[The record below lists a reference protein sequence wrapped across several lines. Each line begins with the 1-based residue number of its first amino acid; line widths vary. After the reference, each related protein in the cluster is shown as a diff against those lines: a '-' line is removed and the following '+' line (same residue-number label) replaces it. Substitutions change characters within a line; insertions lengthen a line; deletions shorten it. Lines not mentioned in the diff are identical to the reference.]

1 MPESEKT
8 VVVGM
13 TPDAL
18 AGTISQ
24 AIGGSGG
31 RYDSLPEYFDQMQ
44 ATLESIDEGVMTIYD
59 AVVDR
64 FASMGG
70 SVAPDGTTGGLAVPF
85 AVPEGADAFSAF
97 LEAVREGVRSAN
109 ESYAL
114 AAEGNESAAG
124 AAQRAAESAKRVA
137 EGSGA
142 VAEASEKVAEAGE
155 KAAEASSRSARA
167 HGRAAEAAEAAAE
180 AAEQAD
186 GPVGRFGD
194 ATDRVL
200 ARLKRSLSTAAEDI
214 AKSNEEL
221 SRIQAQLDELGDDA
235 DEARVAELERAR
247 RKAEVDRLEA
257 GYRVAQVNA
266 QTAYAEGDEAA
277 YRSAMDDVRAARG
290 AYEQASSAYEAEGQ
304 PRRSGAT
311 TALDWLQYATGD
323 VLDNAPRMWRDIDRG
338 NYGDLANVLGSL
350 TQGAGDLLGGGG
362 SISQKILGGG
372 VGAALSFASKALPF
386 VGGLATTLGA
396 YGNFMNYW
404 DESNHMA
411 AQYGMQA
418 MPEFA
423 LSRAGMGL
431 QSMWT
436 GYTTGLS
443 AEQAQRI
450 QAGIMAGGADFGTQE
465 YQQGYDFV
473 VDAYRNTGM
482 SSEKATQMYVDQVLK
497 GARSVEELTASVE
510 GMQEAVNNTTLTFD
524 ELSKMREDLTR
535 SVESKTGG
543 DTQVSN
549 EVADILQDQLSAS
562 GVSEGIVPVM
572 ENMVSQYDWVN
583 DSYAAGRWSH
593 YVNRGYSQGEALLLA
608 AESLNNEGYR
618 KSSMYRTIMTTP
630 IIGGD
635 SIASLMEEA
644 QQYQVLSESWQNV
657 FDRMVAVVE
666 WFLANQDESS
676 MLSRSRFVTVM
687 RDELGISNEYMDN
700 AHTIAEQLLGV
711 SQTFENVEQKYYPGD
726 SQYGSG
732 PQGATKDVT
741 SVIFGK
747 DNIAE
752 GISILSTLRYEQ
764 NQVFQGGNGTRNEP
778 DFESAFDD
786 PDTKT
791 AVLSLLWRN
800 GYVSD
805 DEAVALYN
813 DPSLFNEV
821 IDNVTEAY
829 FDYVRGVIADTPE
842 GKKAN
847 YRSYNEWLTDAGNAE
862 VIAEALRSSEGKMYE
877 SLGELIDDKQ
887 DDSQWREGGGQMSDE
902 QLTAYADEYLTG
914 TSISENEFIEDVK
927 GKYESGAITL
937 DQKNWLLTK
946 VAGAKRAVNGGTT
959 SLEESGL
966 LAPGEAP
973 GSYGWGYSGEGTE
986 NEGEYDASDLVE
998 SIFYMPGFTEYA
1010 NWGARVSGNAY
1021 GGLNEEERNE
1031 WLEAVREQFG
1041 YGGLD
1046 DESKALL
1053 DEVLAP
1059 VLYNTAVAS
1068 SGEASAMA
1076 PGLEQVKFVLEFTGD
1091 AKEVFTY
1098 WTEEVTRQEN
1108 RDAAK
1113 E

>member
-85 AVPEGADAFSAF
+85 AVPDGTDAFSAF

-124 AAQRAAESAKRVA
+124 AAQRAAESAERVA

-142 VAEASEKVAEAGE
+142 VAEATEKVAEAGD

-186 GPVGRFGD
+186 GPVGRFGE

-200 ARLKRSLSTAAEDI
+200 ARLRKSLSTAAEDV

-221 SRIQAQLDELGDDA
+221 SRIQAQLDELGDGA
-235 DEARVAELERAR
+235 DQARVAELERAR

-257 GYRVAQVNA
+257 EYRVAQVNA

-277 YRSAMDDVRAARG
+277 YRSAMDDVRTARG

-396 YGNFMNYW
+396 YGNFKNYW
-404 DESNHMA
+404 DESNRMA
-411 AQYGMQA
+411 AQYGMQG

-423 LSRAGMGL
+423 LARAGMGL

-450 QAGIMAGGADFGTQE
+450 QTGIMAGGADFGTQE

-482 SSEKATQMYVDQVLK
+482 SAENAMKMYVDQVLR
-497 GARSVEELTASVE
+497 GSRSIEDLNESLES
-510 GMQEAVNNTTLTFD
+510 MQEAVDNTGLTFD
-524 ELSKMREDLTR
+524 EMQQKSEKLVQ
-535 SVESKTGG
+535 SVSSATGG
-543 DTQVSN
+543 N
-549 EVADILQDQLSAS
+549 EQLAEDVATNIRNQLGME
-562 GVSEGIVPVM
+562 GVSEQQIDMYSTRASKYNFVDDMYAASRLSDVMQANPELTESEALIVATQSLTLEGYKPTTDFQAIM
-572 ENMVSQYDWVN
+572 MMVPNWAQRSLLDMMREASQYTQNSDEMDAIFAEMV
-583 DSYAAGRWSH
+583 DSIRHFLAGGNAFFSDSKFRRCMRQDMGVPDEFMGNPEEIAASLLGFVSLSNNVSNGQYRDTLEDSKAAAAG
-593 YVNRGYSQGEALLLA
+593 EA
-608 AESLNNEGYR
+608 
-618 KSSMYRTIMTTP
+618 
-630 IIGGD
+630 
-635 SIASLMEEA
+635 
-644 QQYQVLSESWQNV
+644 
-657 FDRMVAVVE
+657 
-666 WFLANQDESS
+666 
-676 MLSRSRFVTVM
+676 
-687 RDELGISNEYMDN
+687 
-700 AHTIAEQLLGV
+700 
-711 SQTFENVEQKYYPGD
+711 
-726 SQYGSG
+726 
-732 PQGATKDVT
+732 GATKDFADVPTWNPLEETSIWTTLSEATTAQEENNTTGRNPNFSALRNNDVYTAIASKLYREKIISEDDAKLLQDSPEFGDIMDGVVDAYAQYVRDVINETPEGQEPMYYSIYDWLGRGSSRKAIETALVT
-741 SVIFGK
+741 GDGGK
-747 DNIAE
+747 SYSSLYE
-752 GISILSTLRYEQ
+752 RLSE
-764 NQVFQGGNGTRNEP
+764 
-778 DFESAFDD
+778 A
-786 PDTKT
+786 
-791 AVLSLLWRN
+791 
-800 GYVSD
+800 
-805 DEAVALYN
+805 DENSQANLGQ
-813 DPSLFNEV
+813 
-821 IDNVTEAY
+821 AY
-829 FDYVRGVIADTPE
+829 FDRYTKTSEYSSPEEYQADVE
-842 GKKAN
+842 QA
-847 YRSYNEWLTDAGNAE
+847 YRDGL
-862 VIAEALRSSEGKMYE
+862 
-877 SLGELIDDKQ
+877 LGEDDLAFALSAIDYKERNGNSAQSGTRTKEQYEQEKDNGGVDIASEDVSTLFQ
-887 DDSQWREGGGQMSDE
+887 YLNMNGIEGGGTGDFLESNTFFSALSEDDQRLWKE
-902 QLTAYADEYLTG
+902 QFK
-914 TSISENEFIEDVK
+914 ENEAFSSLSEDELNFITETVAPLIYNQIATDNVDPQT
-927 GKYESGAITL
+927 GAPPTVNVAI
-937 DQKNWLLTK
+937 DLLGD
-946 VAGAKRAVNGGTT
+946 AGELFYAI
-959 SLEESGL
+959 
-966 LAPGEAP
+966 
-973 GSYGWGYSGEGTE
+973 
-986 NEGEYDASDLVE
+986 VE
-998 SIFYMPGFTEYA
+998 SVKTQA
-1010 NWGARVSGNAY
+1010 D
-1021 GGLNEEERNE
+1021 RN
-1031 WLEAVREQFG
+1031 
-1041 YGGLD
+1041 
-1046 DESKALL
+1046 
-1053 DEVLAP
+1053 
-1059 VLYNTAVAS
+1059 
-1068 SGEASAMA
+1068 
-1076 PGLEQVKFVLEFTGD
+1076 
-1091 AKEVFTY
+1091 
-1098 WTEEVTRQEN
+1098 
-1108 RDAAK
+1108 AAK